1 MCNDKFYNDV
11 DTKSINKRLG
21 IVRSWLLGNRSDF
34 IVFSNSLVAS
44 FPSLPRFF
52 CSSVCID
59 NNTRMDTEG
68 RRKTWKVWYYVSRAL
83 RQVDVGGGVAQPQ
96 ITLNTADE
104 VV

>member
-44 FPSLPRFF
+44 FPSLPRF
-52 CSSVCID
+52 SVLRFALTIIHVWI
-59 NNTRMDTEG
+59 RKGGEKRG
-68 RRKTWKVWYYVSRAL
+68 RSGIMYHVLYVKWM
-83 RQVDVGGGVAQPQ
+83 
-96 ITLNTADE
+96 
-104 VV
+104 